1 MRQLTISFLL
11 LLLTSYANAEACDKW
26 QYASLNYGTGSII
39 KDDTLVDVNTVV
51 IWASQNDTLMWQ
63 NNKPI
68 SANTEKELAVYFG
81 VNSVHPISILNALG
95 AKGWEAYGY
104 QSNNPTINEK
114 SRIWQLKRCV
124 Q

>member
-1 MRQLTISFLL
+1 MKKLTLSFLL
-11 LLLTSYANAEACDKW
+11 LLLSSYASSEACNNW
-26 QYASLNYGTGSII
+26 QYASLNYGTGSKI

-51 IWASQNDTLMWQ
+51 IWVSPNATLMWQ

-81 VNSVHPISILNALG
+81 VNSVHPISSLNALG
-95 AKGWEAYGY
+95 SKGWEAYGY

-114 SRIWQLKRCV
+114 SRIWQLKKCL